1 MDTNAH
7 SDLNAVAE
15 VERTIQFQPT
25 RWADAL
31 FGLLVGGFAAALTW
45 PVWLLALGI
54 LIVFVAYAFL
64 LRHRLFGPQRTRLH
78 PNEDPFDDPKIR
90 GSWPALIAS
99 LVTTALVFVGPN
111 ETVWVTVAAG
121 IVGTLAGILYL
132 RDNQP

>member
-1 MDTNAH
+1 MDTNAQ
-7 SDLNAVAE
+7 SVLDAVAE
-15 VERTIQFQPT
+15 VERTIQFRCTLWPT
-25 RWADAL
+25 SWRIRRSTD
-31 FGLLVGGFAAALTW
+31 
-45 PVWLLALGI
+45 
-54 LIVFVAYAFL
+54 VACVATSTRHPHRIRRLRFP

-90 GSWPALIAS
+90 GSWSALIAS
-99 LVTTALVFVGPN
+99 LVATALVFVCPN